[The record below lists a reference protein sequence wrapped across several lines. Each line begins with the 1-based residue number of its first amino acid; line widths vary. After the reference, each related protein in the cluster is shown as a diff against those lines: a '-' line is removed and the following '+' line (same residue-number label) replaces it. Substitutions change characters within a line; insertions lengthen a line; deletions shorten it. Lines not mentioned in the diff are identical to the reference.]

1 MNFNVAQKRMSDVLR
16 VDSINNSQA
25 DFLATHVPFRRI
37 SVTDNLTENSVSSYL
52 SENDILSKYFT
63 NDSVYNK
70 HQFIIVEGSSGSG
83 KSHFIRWI
91 QAKLDSF
98 EDLNDVIIMI
108 RRSDNTLK
116 GTIKQFLDR
125 DEVKNLKNKDI
136 YERLVN
142 ANQSIS
148 ETKFKY
154 KIYHEFLVEIEADES
169 DFILGRTTK
178 RNLKELLSSSDFED
192 KMLRAGGPIDRIYGK
207 IATDGTHNNEDEV
220 ALFDVSD
227 FTLDID
233 FCQDFK
239 NSASKKAVKMA
250 NALLETEDSSDSKSV
265 EVTTYMNSLVDSVI
279 QSCAGIQPGDF
290 QQIFKEIRK
299 ELYKQGKNLI
309 LLIEDITSCTGIN
322 QDLLNALIVE
332 HTGLNESDKMCRLL
346 SVIGTTSEYFAEFRD
361 NYIGRIT
368 ARINIEDGALGNNKE
383 DLVLFVAK
391 YLNVVSLEKDVINS
405 WYISGAEEKDYPVH
419 EKQEN
424 AKWGYCT
431 YQNKKL
437 SLYPLNRNSIINIYD
452 ALEISKTPRHIM
464 RRIIEPAINNVLDDK
479 YKFPHFLTT
488 MISDVDY
495 RVTSRVKGI
504 VNNLKIDVDKK
515 EEYANRVLA
524 IVRFW
529 GDGTLDKKDG
539 KNNIGG
545 IGNQIFAE
553 FGLGAFSNNILGGS
567 VSDDYIEEEY
577 NDNLSSNNGEDNIVP
592 PAVKV
597 EKKKNKKFDDFMT
610 TLNDWHFDKKVF
622 IRARV
627 IRDVVCKFIYDSIS
641 WQRYGVPLIE
651 KNLVNDSNYNLVEIV
666 RQDRAAG
673 KGLFVLEDN
682 DENYQF
688 LLSLGKYEFEG
699 DSSWNIDD
707 AASSIRIVTSWLN
720 KNTSK
725 IIKAVKEY
733 SDVNS
738 NPGYIKCALLVE
750 LYRSILNGEIS
761 KTSDISHTLFLRNS
775 KELKCNV
782 GRGHCDKWINFVEK
796 ILYQNDDALDNIQLI
811 QNYYNLIQGNKVA
824 STYVIDYLR
833 LNDAFKELKKHD
845 YSLLEDYLDQ
855 ETIGDKTKPQD
866 RLKRMIEK
874 IDSIIEDELVLA
886 KNVYAEINKHF
897 EYSDG
902 FEIEENDLKG
912 LFDEMI
918 DFYDDVDK
926 SGINIDI
933 KTQKIKEYR
942 DKAKLLASNL
952 RCIHKDYSNIN
963 KLEILL
969 SFSTDPICVAKDF
982 LNLLN
987 DVECDVENVS
997 RLMSSE
1003 KEKLT
1008 RSGNWEDNEDPRF
1021 SKYSTELYSLLG
1033 KEPENATE

>member
-37 SVTDNLTENSVSSYL
+37 SVTDNLTENNVSSYL
-52 SENDILSKYFT
+52 SESDILAKYFT
-63 NDSVYNK
+63 DNSVYNK

-178 RNLKELLSSSDFED
+178 RNLKELLSSGDFEE
-192 KMLRAGGPIDRIYGK
+192 KMLQAGGPIDRIYGK
-207 IATDGTHNNEDEV
+207 IAADGTHNNEDEV

-239 NSASKKAVKMA
+239 NTASKRAVKMA
-250 NALLETEDSSDSKSV
+250 NALLETEDSSESKSV

-322 QDLLNALIVE
+322 RDLLNALIVE

-391 YLNVVSLEKDVINS
+391 YLNVVSLENDTINA
-405 WYISGAEEKDYPVH
+405 WYVSGAEEKEYPVH
-419 EKQEN
+419 DNQEN
-424 AKWGYCT
+424 VKWGYCT

-452 ALEISKTPRHIM
+452 ALEISKTPRHII

-479 YKFPHFLTT
+479 RRFPQFLTT

-504 VNNLKIDVDKK
+504 VNDLKIDVGEKDD
-515 EEYANRVLA
+515 YASRVLA

-529 GDGTLDKKDG
+529 GDGTLEKKDG

-553 FGLGAFSNNILGGS
+553 FGLEAFSRNVLGG
-567 VSDDYIEEEY
+567 VVVDDYVEEDDV
-577 NDNLSSNNGEDNIVP
+577 NNLGSNIDENIISP
-592 PAVKV
+592 PPVKE
-597 EKKKNKKFDDFMT
+597 EKKRNKKFDDFMT

-622 IRARV
+622 IKARV

-641 WQRYGVPLIE
+641 WQRYGIPLVE
-651 KNLVNDSNYNLVEIV
+651 KNLVNDSNFNLVEIV

-699 DSSWNIDD
+699 NSSWNIDD
-707 AASSIRIVTSWLN
+707 AASSIRIVTNWLN
-720 KNTSK
+720 KNTNK
-725 IIKAVKEY
+725 IVKIVKEY
-733 SDVNS
+733 SDNN

-750 LYRSILNGEIS
+750 IYRSILNGEVN
-761 KTSDISHTLFLRNS
+761 KPSDISNLLFLRNT
-775 KELKCNV
+775 KTLNCKV
-782 GRGHCDKWINFVEK
+782 GHGHSDKWINLVEK
-796 ILYQNDDALDNIQLI
+796 VLYQNDDAIDNIQLI
-811 QNYYNLIQGNKVA
+811 QNYYNLIQGNKMA

-833 LNDAFKELKKHD
+833 LNDAVKELKKND
-845 YSLLEDYLDQ
+845 YSLLEDYLDK

-866 RLKRMIEK
+866 RLKKLIEK
-874 IDSIIEDELVLA
+874 IDSVIDDELLLA
-886 KNVYAEINKHF
+886 KSVYAEINKF
-897 EYSDG
+897 LGYDDEFD
-902 FEIEENDLKG
+902 IEEDDLKG
-912 LFDEMI
+912 LFVEMI

-926 SGINIDI
+926 SGINIDV
-933 KTQKIKEYR
+933 KSQKIKEYK
-942 DKAKLLASNL
+942 DKSKTLAATL
-952 RCIHKDYSNIN
+952 RCIHKDYSNTD
-963 KLEILL
+963 KLDILL
-969 SFSTDPICVAKDF
+969 SFSTDPIYIAKDF
-982 LNLLN
+982 LALLYDVEN
-987 DVECDVENVS
+987 DVESVS
-997 RLMSSE
+997 RLMNSE

-1033 KEPENATE
+1033 KEPGDATE

>member
-1 MNFNVAQKRMSDVLR
+1 MNFNVARKRMSDVLR

-37 SVTDNLTENSVSSYL
+37 SVTDNLTENNVSSYL
-52 SENDILSKYFT
+52 SEDDILSKYFT
-63 NDSVYNK
+63 DTSIYNK

-91 QAKLDSF
+91 QAKLDSL
-98 EDLNDVIIMI
+98 ENMNDVIMMI

-125 DEVKNLKNKDI
+125 DEVKNLRNKDI
-136 YERLVN
+136 YDRLVN

-178 RNLKELLSSSDFED
+178 RNLKELLSSGDFEER
-192 KMLRAGGPIDRIYGK
+192 MLQAGGPIDRIYGK
-207 IATDGTHNNEDEV
+207 IASDGTHNNEDEV
-220 ALFDVSD
+220 ALFEVTD

-233 FCQDFK
+233 FCQDFR

-250 NALLETEDSSDSKSV
+250 NALLKTEDSSDSKSV
-265 EVTTYMNSLVDSVI
+265 EVTAYMNSLVDSVI

-322 QDLLNALIVE
+322 RDLLNALIVE
-332 HTGLNESDKMCRLL
+332 HTGLNESDEMCRLL

-368 ARINIEDGALGNNKE
+368 ARINIEDGTLGNNKE

-391 YLNVVSLEKDVINS
+391 YLNVVSVEEKTIND
-405 WYISGAEEKDYPVH
+405 WYDSGAEEKDYPVH
-419 EKQEN
+419 ENQEN
-424 AKWGYCT
+424 VKWGYCT

-437 SLYPLNRNSIINIYD
+437 SLYPLNRSSIINIYD
-452 ALEISKTPRHIM
+452 ALDIRKTPRHIM

-479 YKFPHFLTT
+479 YSFPSFLSN
-488 MISDVDY
+488 MISDLDY
-495 RVTSRVKGI
+495 RVTSRIKGI
-504 VNNLKIDVDKK
+504 VNDLKINVEEKDK
-515 EEYANRVLA
+515 YANRVLA
-524 IVRFW
+524 LVRFW
-529 GDGTLDKKDG
+529 GDGTLEKKDG

-553 FGLGAFSNNILGGS
+553 FGLDAFSHNVLGG
-567 VSDDYIEEEY
+567 VVPDEYVEEESN
-577 NDNLSSNNGEDNIVP
+577 NDNNPKVDDNPISTTPNKED
-592 PAVKV
+592 
-597 EKKKNKKFDDFMT
+597 KKKNKKFDDFMT

-622 IRARV
+622 IRARI

-641 WQRYGVPLIE
+641 WQRYGIPLVE
-651 KNLVNDSNYNLVEIV
+651 KNIVDGSNYNLVEIA

-699 DSSWNIDD
+699 NSSWNIEDS
-707 AASSIRIVTSWLN
+707 ASSIRIVTSWLN

-725 IIKAVKEY
+725 IINVVKEY
-733 SDVNS
+733 SDKSN

-750 LYRSILNGEIS
+750 IYRSIMNGEVN
-761 KTSDISHTLFLRNS
+761 KLSDISYSLFVRNVND
-775 KELKCNV
+775 LKCKV
-782 GRGHCDKWINFVEK
+782 GRGHCDKWISLVEK
-796 ILYQNDDALDNIQLI
+796 VLYQNDDAKKNIQLI

-833 LNDAFKELKKHD
+833 LNDAFKELRKNN
-845 YSLLEDYLDQ
+845 YSLTEEYLNI
-855 ETIGDKTKPQD
+855 ESIGDKTKPQE
-866 RLKRMIEK
+866 RLQKL
-874 IDSIIEDELVLA
+874 IDKVDSVIEDELQLA
-886 KNVYAEINKHF
+886 KNVYDEINRYF
-897 EYSDG
+897 EYEDE
-902 FEIEENDLKG
+902 FDIEENDLKE
-912 LFDEMI
+912 LFVEMI
-918 DFYDDVDK
+918 DFYDDVDR

-933 KTQKIKEYR
+933 KSHRIKEYKE
-942 DKAKLLASNL
+942 KAKYLAAAL
-952 RCIHKDYSNIN
+952 RCIHKDYSNTD

-982 LNLLN
+982 LALLK
-987 DVECDVENVS
+987 DVEDDVEFVS
-997 RLMSSE
+997 GLMNSE

-1021 SKYSTELYSLLG
+1021 SKYSNELYSLLG
-1033 KEPENATE
+1033 KELGDVTE